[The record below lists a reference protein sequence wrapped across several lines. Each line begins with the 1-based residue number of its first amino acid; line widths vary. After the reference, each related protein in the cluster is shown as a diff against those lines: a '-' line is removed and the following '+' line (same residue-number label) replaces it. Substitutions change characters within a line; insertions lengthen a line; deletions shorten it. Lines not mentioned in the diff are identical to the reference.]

1 MPKRRGHVNEERNGI
16 LRCLTTLVATLSL
29 FIFAPPA
36 LSNLAP
42 PTAQKLTAAALAF
55 RTRVYAREPCL
66 ARIIDVEDPTWDPTV
81 SFGGGHDINNS
92 YGLGQGNPGTK
103 TARFSYTVG
112 RHRAGDPVG
121 PGWATDRVQ
130 ELAWMR
136 NYAIG
141 RYGSECGALEYRLAH
156 GSY

>member
-1 MPKRRGHVNEERNGI
+1 M
-16 LRCLTTLVATLSL
+16 
-29 FIFAPPA
+29 
-36 LSNLAP
+36 
-42 PTAQKLTAAALAF
+42 
-55 RTRVYAREPCL
+55 
-66 ARIIDVEDPTWDPTV
+66 EDPSWDPTI
-81 SFGGGHDINNS
+81 SYGGRHDINDS

-103 TARFSYTVG
+103 TVRYTYTVG

-121 PGWATDRVQ
+121 PGWATDRGA

-141 RYGSECGALEYRLAH
+141 RYGSECGAWEYRRAH